1 MGRDVEQGTRDLR
14 RLPRFGFRYRGNDPI
29 DQRGRGTHK
38 GAVRLGLRRK
48 RSGTSRSVF
57 SFWLVIPASLFLVG
71 FFILPLLDNT
81 VRSFGGS
88 GGDAI
93 EYYRRLLSDGYYLR
107 VTGATLALSSV
118 VTAASLVFGYPVAY
132 FLVRR
137 AQRWTSWIIFLLIA
151 PLLTSIIMRTFG
163 WQVIFARRGLLNVA
177 LIDLG
182 LIDRPLQILDNP
194 ISVVVGLVHVLVPF
208 MVLSI
213 ASVLRGINPRLEE
226 SALVLGAGRMRTF
239 LLIVLPL
246 SLDGIGTGSILVFML
261 ANGSFVT
268 LLLLGG
274 GSMQTLPLLIYQQF
288 STTRDF
294 GFAAAMSTELLAIAL
309 VCLYLQLRL
318 IRRRGIRS

>member
-1 MGRDVEQGTRDLR
+1 M
-14 RLPRFGFRYRGNDPI
+14 
-29 DQRGRGTHK
+29 
-38 GAVRLGLRRK
+38 
-48 RSGTSRSVF
+48 F
-57 SFWLVIPASLFLVG
+57 SLWLVAPALVFLLG
-71 FFILPLLDNT
+71 FFVLPLLDNT
-81 VRSFGGS
+81 LRSFGGGTS
-88 GGDAI
+88 DAVH
-93 EYYRRLLSDGYYLR
+93 YYRRLLTDGYYLR
-107 VTGATLALSSV
+107 VTGATLALSAV
-118 VTAASLVFGYPVAY
+118 VTAVSLVIGYPVAY

-137 AQRWTSWIIFLLIA
+137 ARRWSSLIIFLLIA

-177 LIDLG
+177 LIGLG
-182 LIDRPLQILDNP
+182 LIDRPLQILNNP
-194 ISVVVGLVHVLVPF
+194 VSVVVGLVHVLVPF

-226 SALVLGAGRMRTF
+226 SALVLGAGRLRTF

-294 GFAAAMSTELLAIAL
+294 GFAAAMSTTLLVIAL
-309 VCLYLQLRL
+309 ACLYLQLRL
-318 IRRRGIRS
+318 IRRRGVRS